1 MNFYVTMGH
10 LMATCA
16 EKDEKMMGKELKLT
30 RMSLTNGLRG
40 EEECVVLCICGVHLE
55 SLR

>member
-10 LMATCA
+10 LMATGA

-40 EEECVVLCICGVHLE
+40 EEESVVLCICGVHLE

>member
-1 MNFYVTMGH
+1 MNFFVTMGH

-16 EKDEKMMGKELKLT
+16 EKDVKMMGKELKLT

-40 EEECVVLCICGVHLE
+40 EEESVVLCICGVHLE